1 MLYLS
6 RIPAI
11 LQHTVLAA
19 RAIVSLE
26 TPEDSRAKVLAY
38 IGVSY
43 GVGFAVG
50 PAFGGL
56 LSDRFGLS
64 FVPLVSTVGS
74 VTSLVWC
81 WWMLENPTPHTRKD
95 TQIEEDS
102 VELRPLMA
110 PEFTDEFESES
121 VPPAVLQEPEPPV
134 RSVSGKGALE
144 NLWRVSKLPHIRS
157 LMMLKIVAGLGTAI
171 FHAAFGLAAVEF
183 FHLSPAGTGYLMSY
197 VGCLTLVFQATIVGV
212 LEKRFRDS
220 TLIKG
225 STLGLAIA

>member
-1 MLYLS
+1 MATRCPPFRMARLPFIRMGLLS
-6 RIPAI
+6 PNMVTGACRGWV
-11 LQHTVLAA
+11 T
-19 RAIVSLE
+19 
-26 TPEDSRAKVLAY
+26 
-38 IGVSY
+38 

-121 VPPAVLQEPEPPV
+121 IPPGRCVLSQCW
-134 RSVSGKGALE
+134 G
-144 NLWRVSKLPHIRS
+144 
-157 LMMLKIVAGLGTAI
+157 
-171 FHAAFGLAAVEF
+171 
-183 FHLSPAGTGYLMSY
+183 
-197 VGCLTLVFQATIVGV
+197 
-212 LEKRFRDS
+212 
-220 TLIKG
+220 
-225 STLGLAIA
+225 